1 MKRILLASACLL
13 AMPGVALAQV
23 TTGDAPAT
31 NTSRPTGAQDA
42 ATASSTGNYQGDIII
57 TATKRNQTL
66 SEVPIAVSAVTG
78 DQLRNSGAV
87 DIRALNQLSPSLLV
101 SSASAETSG
110 SARIRGIGTVGENP
124 GLESSV
130 ATFIDGVYRS
140 RTGVGLSELGG
151 VERIE
156 VLRGPQG
163 TLFGRNASA
172 GLISITTLRPK
183 YDPGGYA
190 SFSYGNY
197 NSIRAEGG
205 VTGGI
210 TSKVA
215 ARLDGVYFKRDGL
228 LEDVISGRNIN
239 NRDRWLLRGK
249 VLFEPTDNLS
259 ILIIGDYAS
268 RSEECC
274 GSDYSPGQT
283 ATRDAQGNLLIS
295 GNNTVINLL
304 RSPALGGIIT
314 DTPYS
319 RKTSITPGRTFNSDV
334 KDWGFS
340 GQIDWSFG
348 AVNLTSI
355 TAYRDWKLTR
365 GQDADFTNVD
375 ILYRTAATNEFK
387 TFSEELR
394 LQGEAFADKLNWL
407 VGGYYANEKL
417 STFDDLKYGSQYQ
430 QYANGLI
437 AATGLS
443 YDTIG
448 LALGQGSM
456 NGTGLVSDTY
466 AQNSTNWALFTH
478 DEFKVTDKLTLT
490 AGVRYTHE
498 TKSLDA
504 NLLANN
510 TFCTA
515 IAASP
520 YAALSG
526 LPCVI
531 NSRVNG
537 AYSGHTSANA
547 WTGTAV
553 LSYQIDQQLMTYASY
568 ARGYKAGGYNLD
580 RAALITSNPNIS
592 QLEFAPETV
601 GAYEVGA
608 KFNGH
613 NFNLNAAL
621 FYSRFNDFQLNTFN
635 GLAFIVANIQAC
647 KTDLGGLNADAINAT
662 GQCSPND
669 LKAGVTTKGLELEA
683 AVYLTETFQLGGGF
697 TYADAKYDKQIVSSA
712 PLVVTPLNPAGNAV
726 LPNPVLALLPGS
738 NLSNAPKYVITGS
751 GTWTPSIPGTNMTA
765 LAYADFRYQ
774 SGFNSGSDL
783 FWEKQTQGVVV
794 VNARIGINGAKD
806 RWAIE
811 LWAQNLFNVNYNQV
825 TFNTPLQGSS
835 SQGLVA
841 KGLAASAT
849 TLFGNFVSE
858 PRLFGA
864 TVRTRF

>member
-1 MKRILLASACLL
+1 MKRILLTSVCLL
-13 AMPGVALAQV
+13 AMPGVALAQS
-23 TTGDAPAT
+23 TAGDAPAT
-31 NTSRPTGAQDA
+31 NSSRPTDAQDA
-42 ATASSTGNYQGDIII
+42 LTPDSTGNYQGDIII
-57 TATKRNQTL
+57 TATKRSQTL

-110 SARIRGIGTVGENP
+110 AARIRGIGTVGENP

-183 YDPGGYA
+183 FDIGGYA
-190 SFSYGNY
+190 SASYGNY
-197 NSIRAEGG
+197 NAIRLEGG

-210 TSKVA
+210 TDKVA
-215 ARLDGVYFKRDGL
+215 ARLDGVYFKRDGFI
-228 LEDVISGRNIN
+228 ENVIDGRDVN

-249 VLFEPTDNLS
+249 VLVEPNDDVS
-259 ILIIGDYAS
+259 ILLIGDYSS

-274 GSDYSPGQT
+274 ASDYSPAQT
-283 ATRDAQGNLLIS
+283 ATRDAQGNLQIS
-295 GNNTVINLL
+295 GTNSVINLL

-319 RKTSITPGRTFNSDV
+319 RKTSITPGRTYNSDV
-334 KDWGFS
+334 TDWGFS

-348 AVNLTSI
+348 EVNMTSI

-365 GQDADFTNVD
+365 GQDSDFNNVD

-387 TFSEELR
+387 TFSQELR
-394 LQGEAFADKLNWL
+394 FQGEAFEGKLNWL

-417 STFDDLKYGSQYQ
+417 NTFDDLKYGNQYQ

-443 YDTIG
+443 YDAIG
-448 LALGQGSM
+448 LALGQPSM
-456 NGTGLVSDTY
+456 NGTGIVSDTY
-466 AQNSTNWALFTH
+466 AQNSNNWALFTH
-478 DEFKVTDKLTLT
+478 DEFSITDKLTLT
-490 AGVRYTHE
+490 AGIRYTHE

-510 TFCTA
+510 SFCTA
-515 IAASP
+515 ISASP
-520 YAALSG
+520 YRALNA
-526 LPCVI
+526 LPCAI

-537 AYSGHTSANA
+537 IYSGEISEGA
-547 WTGTAV
+547 WSGTAV
-553 LSYQIDQQLMTYASY
+553 LSYEFNKQLMTYASY

-580 RAALITSNPNIS
+580 RAALITGSPNIT
-592 QLEFAPETV
+592 QLEFEPETV
-601 GAYEVGA
+601 NAYEIGA

-613 NFNLNAAL
+613 SFNLNAAL
-621 FYSRFNDFQLNTFN
+621 FYSTFSGFQLNTFN

-647 KTDLGGLNADAINAT
+647 KDDLNGLNADAFNDT
-662 GQCSPND
+662 GQCAPDNMKS
-669 LKAGVTTKGLELEA
+669 GVSTRGIELEA
-683 AVYLTETFQLGGGF
+683 AVYLTDTFQVSSGF
-697 TYADAKYDKQIVSSA
+697 TYADAKYDQQIVSSA
-712 PLVVTPLNPAGNAV
+712 PLVAFPGNPNANAV
-726 LPNPVLALLPGS
+726 LPNPELELLPGQ
-738 NLSNAPKYVITGS
+738 NLSNAPKYDMTGS
-751 GTWTPSIPGTNMTA
+751 ATWTPPIPGTDMTA

-783 FWEKQTQGVVV
+783 FPEKETQGVVV
-794 VNARIGINGAKD
+794 VNARVGINGAKD
-806 RWAIE
+806 RWSLE
-811 LWAQNLFNVNYNQV
+811 LWAQNIFNVNYNQV
-825 TFNTPLQGSS
+825 TFNTPVQGSG

-849 TLFGNFVSE
+849 SLFGNFVSE

-864 TVRTRF
+864 TIRTRF